1 MIRKK
6 IISSLM
12 LVFGIVATSAQGS
25 ESFELGGDV
34 YRGDDDATLTDDVSR
49 DVFIAGFS
57 VDLDANVAQ
66 DAHAAGFGV
75 DIKGDVGR
83 NLYAAGSNIEVDG
96 RVGEDLTA
104 SGFTVSLNKDASVL
118 GNARIAAANII
129 IDAPIAGSLVATGGT
144 VKINGLI
151 KGDVRISAADIK
163 FGKQAAISG
172 TLDYSSTDEIIIPS
186 NVISSDRVSF
196 TRLKSGDSFRDFR
209 DTVDDSVP
217 DLWPGRMLGR
227 LTGVVLL
234 LTFLLIVASVFLAF
248 APETIE
254 RLRQRATDHAWRSI
268 FYGFLGMSTL
278 FGAIL
283 VSAITIVGIPLVPIV
298 ILALI
303 TVWALGYLL
312 GVYVIAARIWRS
324 LEIPSNAVFSNLLV
338 LASGLIAMVVVN
350 FIPFF
355 GWLINL
361 GVLFFGVGAM
371 TYLVMERLVRRHER
385 YAPKALPEPI
395 TATGEQ

>member
-1 MIRKK
+1 MNPKK